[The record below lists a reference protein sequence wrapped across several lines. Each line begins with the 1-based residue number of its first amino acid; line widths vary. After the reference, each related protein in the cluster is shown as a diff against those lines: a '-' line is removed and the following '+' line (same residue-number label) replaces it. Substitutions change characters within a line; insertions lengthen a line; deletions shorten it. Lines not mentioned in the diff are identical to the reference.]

1 MAVYRYPLIAKEG
14 WLLIAVVA
22 MVALALHY
30 FAGSILFAGIAWAI
44 VIFLLYVFRDPTRKI
59 PPSPLGIISPVDGEV
74 IAVDEIHDDYLDRDV
89 KRISLNMNT
98 LGVRSIRSPT
108 EGKIQNRWF
117 NAGSEKR
124 PRHALWI
131 QTDEKDDVLIEMIP
145 PKFPPPVCEVQ
156 SGERVGQGA
165 RCGFVY
171 FAGQINLFLP
181 TDARIQV
188 AVGDHVVGG
197 SDIVAT
203 LHK

>member
-14 WLLIAVVA
+14 WPLIAIVLA
-22 MVALALHY
+22 FALALHY
-30 FAGSILFAGIAWAI
+30 FVNAIFAIVAWAV
-44 VIFLLYVFRDPTRKI
+44 VILLLFVFRDPTRKV

-74 IAVDEIHDDYLDRDV
+74 IAVDDIHDDYLDRDV
-89 KRISLNMNT
+89 KRIALNMNT

-124 PRHALWI
+124 PHHALWI

-171 FAGQINLFLP
+171 LTGQINLFLP
-181 TDARIQV
+181 KDSRIEVSPGDQV
-188 AVGDHVVGG
+188 TGG